1 MTSRSLHPEH
11 NIRRSQLLT
20 PFGVGSLFDINNQTV
35 MIADSE
41 YWEKKEFKEIHDP
54 RLEQAMNTSGFVEPP
69 ISVDDSIGMGISGIR
84 FPQWYLSPYTRRI
97 QPIYEW
103 RKMADKHGKVRLFD
117 ERPFDASSK
126 LRDELVP
133 LRFICV
139 CSNGHVQDFPWVE
152 WPHGGNI
159 CKHPDLELNNSHNSG
174 SISDYSVHCKY
185 CDKKKSLGIIFAKN
199 AFSDYLNLIGVH
211 CKGNYI
217 WKNRVESDS
226 CNQGLQVLLRSANN
240 LYFPNISSSVNIPF
254 DDYSLINAIK
264 ADEALNADYLVII
277 QNIKKITKGKL
288 SGTIKDKLGKNL
300 IVHSLLKD
308 MVSVLQISYPNIDQ
322 SQVLNK
328 IIDQIDSENS
338 SHDENIDVMDY
349 RREEFNILSGIT
361 PYDNSS
367 DKLIKQTFN
376 KKELLRDKLPE
387 SVRCI
392 TLIHELQVVNVL
404 RSYSRLKPTDS
415 DSMKEI
421 IREEGENTD
430 FSKEVSLRRT
440 DGRYVGMRFHG
451 EGIFITLDPVQV
463 TEWMDRIKKSEIS
476 KRILRKVNN
485 PDVFED
491 EKKYI
496 TPDYYLLHTLS
507 HIILKELSVS
517 SGYSATALKERLYFS
532 NEIGQEMYGILI
544 YTSSSDSEGT
554 LGGLVKQGVPEKMK
568 WILSAAIEKAKW
580 CSFDPVCIDSE
591 GQGSNSLNAGACHAC
606 ALVSETSCEKQN
618 QYLDRGVLIG
628 GLDTPELGFFSNLL
642 NSK

>member
-1 MTSRSLHPEH
+1 MTNKSLHPER

-41 YWEKKEFKEIHDP
+41 YWNKNEFKEIHDP
-54 RLEQAMNTSGFVEPP
+54 RLEQAMNTSGFIEPP
-69 ISVDDSIGMGISGIR
+69 ISVDDSTGVGISGIR
-84 FPQWYLSPYTRRI
+84 FPQWYLSPYTRQI

-103 RKMADKHGKVRLFD
+103 RKMADKNGKAGLFD

-126 LRDELVP
+126 SRDELVP

-139 CSNGHVQDFPWVE
+139 CSNGHIQDFPWVE
-152 WPHGGNI
+152 WPHNGKI
-159 CKHPDLELNNSHNSG
+159 CKHPDLELNNTHNSG
-174 SISDYSVHCKY
+174 SILDYSVHCKN
-185 CDKKKSLGIIFAKN
+185 CGKRKSLGIIFNKN

-211 CKGNYI
+211 CKGNYV
-217 WKNRVESDS
+217 WKNRVKSDS

-254 DDYSLINAIK
+254 DDHTLIKAIK
-264 ADEALNADYLVII
+264 ADEVLNPEYLVIR
-277 QNIKKITKGKL
+277 QRIKKIANGTF
-288 SGTIKDKLGKNL
+288 SETIKDKLGKDF
-300 IVHSLLKD
+300 IVQSFLQNIVD
-308 MVSVLQISYPNIDQ
+308 VLRNSYPNIDQ
-322 SQVLNK
+322 LQVLNE
-328 IIDQIDSENS
+328 IIDQVDSEKS
-338 SHDENIDVMDY
+338 ASDDEDIDVMDY

-376 KKELLRDKLPE
+376 QKDLLKTKLPA
-387 SVRCI
+387 SVKCI
-392 TLIHELQVVNVL
+392 TLIHELQVVSVL

-421 IREEGENTD
+421 IREEGENTE

-440 DGRYVGMRFHG
+440 DGRYVGMRSHG

-463 TEWMDRIKKSEIS
+463 ATWMDRIKGSEIS
-476 KRILRKVNN
+476 ERILNKVNN

-507 HIILKELSVS
+507 HIILKELSIS

-532 NEIGQEMYGILI
+532 NEVGQEMYGILI

-568 WILSAAIEKAKW
+568 WILLAAIEKAKW

-591 GQGSNSLNAGACHAC
+591 GQGNNSLNAGACHAC
-606 ALVSETSCEKQN
+606 ALVSETSCEKRN

-628 GLDTPELGFFSNLL
+628 ELDTPELGFFS
-642 NSK
+642 KFIK